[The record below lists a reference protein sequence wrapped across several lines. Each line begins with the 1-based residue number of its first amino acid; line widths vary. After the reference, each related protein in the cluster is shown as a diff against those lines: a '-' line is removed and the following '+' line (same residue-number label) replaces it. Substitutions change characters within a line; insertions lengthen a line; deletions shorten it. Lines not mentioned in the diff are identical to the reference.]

1 MLELAVVIII
11 VGVAFF
17 YVGRQLLAQLKG
29 RGCSDCTQ
37 RNRCTETLLQIKP
50 FSEKKL

>member
-1 MLELAVVIII
+1 MFEYAIVILI
-11 VGVAFF
+11 VGVAAF
-17 YVGRQLLAQLKG
+17 YVGRHLLKQLKG

-50 FSEKKL
+50 FNEKKP